1 LKKIYLYILILL
13 QIIIFSDCA
22 KMGSLT
28 GGPRD
33 EDPPKLVSSI
43 PENYSLN
50 FDGEKIEIEF
60 DEYIQLENVNQELV
74 VSPPIDGR
82 PDVRLK
88 NKSILIEI
96 EDTLRPN
103 TTYTL
108 NFGGAIKDNNE
119 GNPLTNFEFVF
130 STGDYLDSLSVSG
143 RLLNAF
149 DLKPSEEP
157 VMIMLYDNIYDSV
170 VMKEIPVYI
179 GKTSEDG
186 NFRINNLK
194 ADTFKLFALKDANNN
209 FLFDLPNEQ
218 IAFAD
223 TTVILDPEFFK
234 EILERDKG
242 SIKVDSTIQHSYADT
257 LPAPI
262 MRERGIQPDT
272 AMAANDS
279 LIMRKQPPAAV
290 YVDLFLFEE
299 KSESQYIT
307 DYNRKVKNKLEFS
320 FNIPV
325 ADSFSFR
332 TLEPEGREDWYMKEI
347 TSDRDS
353 FGLWV
358 VDPNVSSM
366 DTISLEMNY
375 TVKDSMNRF
384 VPKIDTLL
392 FTFRFDDDNTK
403 TKTKKS
409 KEDAELMNVSGLKNN
424 ATIDLNEKLVLIS
437 ETPVNYIDTSLVEF
451 YKQVD
456 TLEVAEEIDIVKDS
470 GHIRKI
476 RIIKDWE
483 AEAKYRFVAYPGAFM
498 DVYGAT
504 TDTLDARFSV
514 REEGYYGTLIVNPDT
529 VLMPLVIQLMDTREK
544 VLREKK
550 IIEKQEIRFP
560 FLKPSNYRIKIIY
573 DSNGNGKWDTGK
585 YIRKI
590 QPEKVK
596 YYPGDIEV
604 RANWEMAIKL
614 NTLDT
619 DSPKA
624 NVKEGSGPPS
634 RTGGMF

>member
-1 LKKIYLYILILL
+1 MKKLYLYSLILFL
-13 QIIIFSDCA
+13 AILFTDCA

-33 EDPPKLVSSI
+33 EDPPTLVSST
-43 PENYSLN
+43 PKNYSLN
-50 FDGEKIEIEF
+50 FDGDEIEIEF

-88 NKSILIEI
+88 NESILIEI

-108 NFGGAIKDNNE
+108 NFGRAIKDNNE

-179 GKTSEDG
+179 GKTSENG

-194 ADTFKLFALKDANNN
+194 ADTFKIFALKDANNN

-223 TTVILDPEFFK
+223 TTLILDPEFFA
-234 EILERDKG
+234 ELLSQDTTQIT
-242 SIKVDSTIQHSYADT
+242 VDSVMQNTSADT
-257 LPAPI
+257 IPGPPQRN
-262 MRERGIQPDT
+262 RELQPDT
-272 AMAANDS
+272 AFAAMDS
-279 LIMRKQPPAAV
+279 LKKRKEPTAAV

-299 KSESQYIT
+299 KSESQYIA
-307 DYNRKVKNKLEFS
+307 DYNRKEKNKLEFS

-325 ADSFSFR
+325 TDSFSFR
-332 TLEPEGREDWYMKEI
+332 SLMPDGRENWYMKDV

-353 FGLWV
+353 FNLWI
-358 VDPNVSSM
+358 VDSEVGSM
-366 DTISLEMNY
+366 DTISLELNY
-375 TVKDSMNRF
+375 TVKDSMNQF
-384 VPKIDTLL
+384 IPKIDTLF
-392 FTFRFDDDNTK
+392 FTFRFGEEDSRTR
-403 TKTKKS
+403 TKKE
-409 KEDAELMNVSGLKNN
+409 KDEVELMNISGLRNK
-424 ATIDLNEKLVLIS
+424 ATLDLNEKLILLS
-437 ETPVNYIDTSLVEF
+437 ETPVNNIDTSLVEF
-451 YKQVD
+451 YKIVD
-456 TLEVAEEIDIVKDS
+456 TLEVAEKIEIVKDS
-470 GHIRKI
+470 NHIRKI

-483 AEAKYRFVAYPGAFM
+483 PEAKYRFVAYPGAFI

-504 TDTLDARFSV
+504 TDTLNASFSI
-514 REEGYYGTLIVNPDT
+514 REEEYYGTLIINPDT
-529 VLMPLVIQLMDTREK
+529 VLIPLIIQLMDSKEK
-544 VLREKK
+544 VLREKQ
-550 IIEKQEIRFP
+550 IMEKQEIRFP
-560 FLKPSNYRIKIIY
+560 YLKPSNYKIKIIY
-573 DSNGNGKWDTGK
+573 DSNGNGEWDTGK
-585 YIRKI
+585 YIKKI

-596 YYPGDIEV
+596 YYPGNIEV
-604 RANWEMAIKL
+604 RANWEIAIKL
-614 NTLDT
+614 NTLNT
-619 DSPKA
+619 GSPKV
-624 NVKEGSGPPS
+624 NMEDKNEPPS
-634 RTGGMF
+634 RAGGMF